1 MLKKKRMK
9 KNSSDEKIERKNS
22 INKREAAIWNDR
34 DEGIPMMEK
43 IVRRCSSK
51 KLNERSNTFAS

>member
-22 INKREAAIWNDR
+22 INKREAAI
-34 DEGIPMMEK
+34 
-43 IVRRCSSK
+43 
-51 KLNERSNTFAS
+51 